1 MRRLVR
7 YMTVAVMAAAL
18 LAGCGKTQSETT
30 NNDTSATTDTAQ
42 DTTQETQTTEPASG
56 EKTKIVYLQF
66 SAGEANA
73 ETLKNMVAKFEQDNP
88 DIEVEV
94 QSLGYDDYFTAL
106 ATKMAGNSAP
116 DCFELNMEN
125 FLTYAIRDSL
135 EPLDDYFATTGASK
149 DAYSVGPMNA
159 ATYNGKLYAIP
170 QSFSTVVLIYN
181 KDLFDKAGVSYP
193 TSDWTWKDEQ
203 AAAEKIRALGDDI
216 WGTYQPVTYNELYKT
231 VKTNGGSLVSED
243 GKTFTMNSKE
253 NVETLQMMLDR
264 VCGDN
269 RVMPNTEDLAGRGDW
284 DLFKSG
290 NLGMIHTGI
299 WAFSDFAQ
307 NITDFDWDIAVET
320 GNKTHAAHFFANVAC
335 VNKNSEKKEAAFKFI
350 NYMASNKDVVQMR
363 LDAQW
368 ELPTVS
374 DQTLMAQYLVQT
386 PPANRA
392 AVMESLDYA
401 AAPPALLK
409 YSEVVDVMTPI
420 LEEAVINNTPAQD
433 VLDQI
438 QEEVVSKKL
447 MNE

>member
-1 MRRLVR
+1 MRRLIS
-7 YMTVAVMAAAL
+7 YMLVAVMAASML
-18 LAGCGKTQSETT
+18 VGCGQSGNKEAVTKS
-30 NNDTSATTDTAQ
+30 DAVAQ
-42 DTTQETQTTEPASG
+42 DTQDAQTQEDTSG

-66 SAGEANA
+66 SAGESNA
-73 ETLKNMVAKFEQDNP
+73 ETLKNMVAKFEEDNP

-94 QSLGYDDYFTAL
+94 QSLGYDEYFTAL

-125 FLTYAIRDSL
+125 FLTYAIRDSI
-135 EPLDDYFATTGASK
+135 EPLDAYFDSTGSST
-149 DAYSVGPMNA
+149 DAYSEGPLNA

-181 KDLFDKAGVSYP
+181 KNLFDKAGVSYP

-216 WGTYQPVTYNELYKT
+216 WGTYQPVTYNELYKS

-243 GKTFTMNSKE
+243 GKTFTMNSTE

-269 RVMPNTEDLAGRGDW
+269 RVMPNTEDMAGRGDW
-284 DLFKSG
+284 DMFKSG

-299 WAFSDFAQ
+299 WAFSDYAQ

-335 VNKNSEKKEAAFKFI
+335 VNKESKNKEAAFKFI
-350 NYMASNKDVVQMR
+350 NYMASNKEVVKMR

-374 DQTLMAQYLVQT
+374 DQDLMAQYLEQT
-386 PPANRA
+386 PPESRE
-392 AVMESLDYA
+392 AVMESLNYA

-420 LEEAVINNTPAQD
+420 LEDAVINNIPAKD

-438 QEEVVSKKL
+438 QEEVVAKKL